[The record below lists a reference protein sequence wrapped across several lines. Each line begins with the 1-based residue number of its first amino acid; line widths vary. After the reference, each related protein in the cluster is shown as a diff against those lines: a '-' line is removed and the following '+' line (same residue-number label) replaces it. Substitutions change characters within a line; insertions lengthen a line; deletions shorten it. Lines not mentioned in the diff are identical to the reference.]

1 MTATDAERGT
11 AGSAAGAVTEER
23 ARTAAAG
30 RAHRRRRR
38 LFSPLTLRILAL
50 NMLPLMVLF
59 GGASY
64 LDRYQGSLVQSEIDA
79 LQMQANLIAVALGEN
94 AITIGSADYE
104 QLSTESTQ
112 MLLRRL
118 VAQAPVRA
126 RVFAPTGEL
135 IADSRM
141 LVGPGGIIEV
151 ELLAP
156 PKQPDPVEAVLNAI
170 YDLIFDSLPRQRG
183 WPLYEEQP
191 RQRAEHYEEM
201 RVALQGD
208 FASRVRLSPNGEL
221 VLSVAVPVQ
230 KLKQVLGGLLLS
242 HQTSWIDEAIRSVR
256 FDILRFFGIALL
268 VTVLASLYLA
278 GTIARP
284 VRRLALAAERVR
296 AGNRR
301 RNAIPDFSRRGDE
314 IGDLSVSLREMTDA
328 LSYRLDAI
336 ERFAADVAHEIKNPL
351 TSVRSAVETA
361 VRLTDPEKQKRL
373 MAIVL
378 EDVQR
383 LDRLISDISNAS
395 RLDAEL
401 SREELRPV
409 DIGHMLGILVEM
421 HEAMAEDDPSVER
434 VRLVLAGDVAK
445 GLVVPAIEDRL
456 VQVFRNLIANAISF
470 SPPGGTV
477 LLSCEG
483 AGNWVTATVDD
494 EGPGI
499 PEAKLGAIFERFY
512 TERPKG
518 ERFGRHSGLGL
529 SISKQIIDAHDG
541 TIHAENRRDAEGRV
555 VGARF
560 IVRLPRR

>member
-1 MTATDAERGT
+1 MMSASEAERG
-11 AGSAAGAVTEER
+11 AVSRPATEDH
-23 ARTAAAG
+23 ARSAAAG

-64 LDRYQGSLVQSEIDA
+64 LDRYQKSLVQSEIDA

-94 AITIGSADYE
+94 AITVGLADYE

-141 LVGPGGIIEV
+141 LMGPGGIVEV

-156 PKQPDPVEAVLNAI
+156 PAKPDAVDEVLNAI

-183 WPLYEEQP
+183 WPRYEEQP
-191 RQRAEHYEEM
+191 RQRAEQYEEV
-201 RVALQGD
+201 RTALQGD
-208 FASRVRLSPNGEL
+208 FASQVRLSPNGEL

-314 IGDLSVSLREMTDA
+314 IGDLSVSLREMTEA
-328 LSYRLDAI
+328 LSHRLDAI

-361 VRLTDPEKQKRL
+361 TRLTDPEKQKRL

-421 HEAMAEDDPSVER
+421 HEAMAEDEPSAGR
-434 VRLVLAGDVAK
+434 VRLVLAAGAAK

-477 LLSCEG
+477 SLSCEG
-483 AGNWVTATVDD
+483 AGNWVTATVED

-499 PEAKLGAIFERFY
+499 PEPKLAAIFERFY

-518 ERFGRHSGLGL
+518 ERFGTHSGLGL
-529 SISKQIIDAHDG
+529 SISKQIVEAHDG

-555 VGARF
+555 IGARF

>member
-1 MTATDAERGT
+1 
-11 AGSAAGAVTEER
+11 
-23 ARTAAAG
+23 
-30 RAHRRRRR
+30 
-38 LFSPLTLRILAL
+38 
-50 NMLPLMVLF
+50 
-59 GGASY
+59 
-64 LDRYQGSLVQSEIDA
+64 
-79 LQMQANLIAVALGEN
+79 VALGEN

-156 PKQPDPVEAVLNAI
+156 PTRPDPVEEVLNAI

-183 WPLYEEQP
+183 WPRYEEQP
-191 RQRAEHYEEM
+191 RQRAEQYEEM

-328 LSYRLDAI
+328 LSHRLDAI

-409 DIGHMLGILVEM
+409 DICHMLGILVEM
-421 HEAMAEDDPSVER
+421 HEAMAEDDRSVER
-434 VRLVLAGDVAK
+434 VRLVLAGDAAK

-477 LLSCEG
+477 VLNCQG
-483 AGNWVTATVDD
+483 AGNWVTATVED
-494 EGPGI
+494 EGSGI

-518 ERFGRHSGLGL
+518 ERFGTHSGLGL

-541 TIHAENRRDAEGRV
+541 TIHAENRRDAEGKV